1 MSKKLTTFVLFILL
15 LDVALLNGLFKWRPH
30 LQLHMLDVGQ
40 GDGIL
45 LVTPE
50 QHHILIDGGPGNSVL
65 MQMGQVMALP
75 FNTIDLMVLTHPH
88 MDHMEGLISVLDRM
102 EVEAILLSAPAYEN
116 PAYEVFLEKVQ
127 AEGAQIFFAEADTDF
142 QLGSLHLDVLFPF
155 ESKLGEEMENIN
167 NASPVIR
174 ASDGEVTILLEGDAE
189 MEVEA
194 EILAQY
200 KPEELHANILK
211 AGHHG
216 SRTSSTEAYL
226 DAVEPEWMLISCG
239 AGNTYKHPHPE
250 TLEKAEDRG
259 IQVFRTDLEGRISII
274 FDDYSWTRRI
284 LAPKLWSFS
293 SSRS

>member
-1 MSKKLTTFVLFILL
+1 MKKLSTIALFVLL
-15 LDVALLNGLFKWRPH
+15 LDAALLNALFKWHPH
-30 LQLHMLDVGQ
+30 LQLHMLDIGQ
-40 GDGIL
+40 GDAIL

-50 QHHILIDGGPGNSVL
+50 QHHILIDGGPGNAVL
-65 MQMGQVMALP
+65 MQLGSVMALP

-88 MDHMEGLISVLDRM
+88 IDHMEGLISVLDRM
-102 EVEAILLSAPAYEN
+102 EVKAILLSAPAYEN

-127 AEGAQIFFAEADTDF
+127 AEGAQVFFAEATTDF

-155 ESKLGEEMENIN
+155 ESKLGEDMENIN

-174 ASDGEVTILLEGDAE
+174 ASDGNVSILLEGDAE
-189 MEVEA
+189 LEVEA
-194 EILAQY
+194 EVLSHYPAATL
-200 KPEELHANILK
+200 KADILK

-226 DAVEPEWMLISCG
+226 DAVQPEWMLISCG
-239 AGNTYKHPHPE
+239 MGNTYKHPHPE

-274 FDDYSWTRRI
+274 FDDYAWTRRI
-284 LAPKLWSFS
+284 FAPKLRSFS